1 MKQILVV
8 DNHPVM
14 LKFMTNLLVKRGYRV
29 LTAESGLSAL
39 EILKTYKPEIIFS
52 DLVMPNISGDKLC
65 RIIRGMPVLKGVF
78 IAILSG
84 VAAEGNLD
92 FAQLGANACIA
103 KGPFNKM
110 AEHVLDVVDQFERQ
124 SPSALSAGIRGRGDI
139 HERETTK
146 ELLSAKRHFETIL
159 KNMSEGIFEVTPDG
173 KIVFTNAKA
182 ISMFGIFE
190 QQLLGSD
197 FGDLFGE
204 TDRKRV
210 EDLMNGIT
218 DCPETIP
225 EESPLIINGR
235 QICLTLIRVPDEK
248 EHSFIAVL
256 KDVTE
261 KRQLEEYLL
270 QTRKMEGIASLAGGI
285 AHEFNNALFAV
296 SGNLELLEMET

>member
-159 KNMSEGIFEVTPDG
+159 M
-173 KIVFTNAKA
+173 KITAPKAAETSDSTQLRLYKA
-182 ISMFGIFE
+182 ISR
-190 QQLLGSD
+190 
-197 FGDLFGE
+197 
-204 TDRKRV
+204 T
-210 EDLMNGIT
+210 
-218 DCPETIP
+218 
-225 EESPLIINGR
+225 
-235 QICLTLIRVPDEK
+235 LTQRLAR
-248 EHSFIAVL
+248 
-256 KDVTE
+256 
-261 KRQLEEYLL
+261 
-270 QTRKMEGIASLAGGI
+270 AS
-285 AHEFNNALFAV
+285 
-296 SGNLELLEMET
+296 ELLSN